1 MLFEKLSLP
10 GVVRVR
16 IEPNGDDR
24 GFFAR
29 TYCRDEFVTNGLN
42 PDVVQSSV
50 SFNVRRGTVRGLHM
64 QWPPSEEC
72 KLVRCVRGEIVDVLL
87 DLRPESPAYLRHVTV
102 DLTETNRDAV
112 FVPAGVAH
120 GFQTLTDDAEVLY
133 QMSDFYAPQLATGVR
148 WDDPAF
154 GIRWPLPATA
164 MSPADVS
171 RAAFDRRAF
180 EAELERRRGAATAGV
195 KPH

>member
-1 MLFEKLSLP
+1 
-10 GVVRVR
+10 
-16 IEPNGDDR
+16 
-24 GFFAR
+24 
-29 TYCRDEFVTNGLN
+29 
-42 PDVVQSSV
+42 
-50 SFNVRRGTVRGLHM
+50 M

-72 KLVRCVRGEIVDVLL
+72 KLVRCVRGEILDVLL

-102 DLTETNRDAV
+102 DLSEANRDAV
-112 FVPAGVAH
+112 FVPAGIAH
-120 GFQTLTDDAEVLY
+120 GFQTLTDGVEVLY

-154 GIRWPLPATA
+154 GIRWPLPAMA

-171 RAAFDRRAF
+171 RTAFDRRAF
-180 EAELERRRGAATAGV
+180 EAELERRRGAAAAGV